1 LFLERNYA
9 RKRRTDLLSGSDS
22 NLNLDYGWWRHDPV
36 VAFLTLTRLP
46 ASVASSQTLLISI
59 ASVRLEAAH
68 PSADFI
74 IYPAVLSDVIEYP
87 SGAF

>member
-1 LFLERNYA
+1 
-9 RKRRTDLLSGSDS
+9 
-22 NLNLDYGWWRHDPV
+22 V

-46 ASVASSQTLLISI
+46 ASVASSQALLISI

-74 IYPAVLSDVIEYP
+74 IYPAVLSDVIKYP